1 VDGPRARGAV
11 PVALVV
17 FVALGLPDGMLGVAW
32 PSVRATFDQPL
43 AALGQ
48 LLIVGTCGYLAVSG
62 SSGFLS
68 DRVGTGALLVCGA
81 CASGAAALA
90 YATAPSWPLLL
101 LGALLMGAGSGAV
114 DAGGNAYVALRHG
127 PGTMNLLH
135 GCYGIGATLGPLVV
149 TACLAL
155 GRPWRVAY
163 VVMLGLE
170 LALLVAFTLTR
181 RSWDRSRRAQS
192 AAAAPVLP
200 TPFAMIGVS
209 MALFFVYTGL
219 EVAAGQWSYTF
230 LTVAQAVPATA
241 AGLAVSGYWG
251 ALTACRLGVALVA
264 PRVGAARVLHASV
277 AVSVTAVALLW
288 WYPAPAV
295 GLAGLVLT
303 GAGLAPI
310 FPALV
315 TLTPGRVGE
324 GMTARVVG
332 LQIGAAGSGAALA
345 PAAIGLLLQRA
356 GAWLLAPCLVVAA
369 AALAALHLA
378 AGALAR
384 RV

>member
-1 VDGPRARGAV
+1 M
-11 PVALVV
+11 PVALIA

-32 PSVRATFDQPL
+32 PSIRTTFDQPL

-48 LLIVGTCGYLAVSG
+48 LLVVGTCGYLAVG
-62 SSGFLS
+62 SASGFLS
-68 DRVGTGALLVCGA
+68 DRVGTGAMLV
-81 CASGAAALA
+81 GAAAVSAASALT

-101 LGALLMGAGSGAV
+101 LGALLGGAGSGAV

-135 GCYGIGATLGPLVV
+135 GCYGIGATAGPLLV
-149 TACLAL
+149 TACLAA

-163 VVMLGLE
+163 VVVLGLE
-170 LALLVAFTLTR
+170 LALLAAFTLTR
-181 RSWDRSRRAQS
+181 RAWSGAPRAQ
-192 AAAAPVLP
+192 AAVASVLP
-200 TPFAMIGVS
+200 TRIGMIGVS
-209 MALFFVYTGL
+209 LALFFVYTGL

-230 LTVAQAVPATA
+230 LTVARAVPATA
-241 AGLAVSGYWG
+241 AGLAVSGYWASFTG
-251 ALTACRLGVALVA
+251 CRLATALVA
-264 PRVGAARVLHASV
+264 ARLGAARLLHASV
-277 AVSVTAVALLW
+277 AASVGAVVLLW
-288 WYPAPAV
+288 WAPAPAV

-324 GMTARVVG
+324 DATARVVG
-332 LQIGAAGSGAALA
+332 LQVAAGGSGAALG

-369 AALAALHLA
+369 LLLAALHLA

-384 RV
+384 R